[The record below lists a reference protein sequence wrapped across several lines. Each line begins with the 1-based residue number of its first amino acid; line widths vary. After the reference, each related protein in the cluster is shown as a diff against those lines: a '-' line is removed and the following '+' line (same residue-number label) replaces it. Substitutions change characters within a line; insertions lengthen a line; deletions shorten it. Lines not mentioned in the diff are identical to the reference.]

1 MEGYGNENPG
11 AFQPT
16 RPLRGATAR
25 DPVSLARREKFQPT
39 RPLRGA
45 TPHNIPISADCQIS
59 THAPLAGRDHQKAPA
74 RSGTD
79 NFNPRAPC
87 GARRQSPMQK
97 SECQEF
103 QPTRPLRGAT
113 KPAKVRHLAMNIS
126 THAPLAGRDT
136 DAARRCPQKGYFN
149 PRAPCGA
156 RRGHG
161 FLCPFSSP
169 FQPTRPLRGA
179 TSGCRWLLDHP
190 WHFNPRAPCGARQEI
205 REDRDLTQADFNPR
219 APCGARH
226 KYFCHLTEF
235 HKFQPTRPLRGAT
248 SLITNIRLRYIDFN
262 PRAPCGAR
270 HIYDGIVFR
279 E

>member
-156 RRGHG
+156 RRFCAIAIPHDRAISTHAPLAGRDA
-161 FLCPFSSP
+161 FVPLQYPTIAR

-179 TSGCRWLLDHP
+179 THPPLRSGLYWTY
-190 WHFNPRAPCGARQEI
+190 FNPRAPCGARQ
-205 REDRDLTQADFNPR
+205 
-219 APCGARH
+219 
-226 KYFCHLTEF
+226 
-235 HKFQPTRPLRGAT
+235 
-248 SLITNIRLRYIDFN
+248 
-262 PRAPCGAR
+262 
-270 HIYDGIVFR
+270 
-279 E
+279 